1 MNWNLFYLSTFFKTD
16 TLILFSLVTKV
27 HVASMCHQLMGLWHH
42 FFTDFITLAV
52 FFKKK
57 KNNW

>member
-27 HVASMCHQLMGLWHH
+27 HVAFMCHQLMGL
-42 FFTDFITLAV
+42 
-52 FFKKK
+52 
-57 KNNW
+57 